1 MKKKLNL
8 IRLKIVKNLIIEI
21 KDLIKEEKIKK
32 NESDI
37 VINIDTNSSDKQAKI
52 EDLNN
57 TINTMEEDTKK
68 VCRDMFNAYNNLEFF
83 KINDNDVNYETKST
97 INEKYEEI
105 QNITYTKVSP
115 ESYLTSLKKGDIIIK
130 TNPQYG
136 DTVFEYIKNNQYE
149 NYINA
154 ENNFEEKEKEIE
166 AKFKT
171 IREMN

>member
-1 MKKKLNL
+1 MLEEKVKLDK
-8 IRLKIVKNLIIEI
+8 LKIVKNLIIEI

-68 VCRDMFNAYNNLEFF
+68 VCRDMFNAYNNLEFL
-83 KINDNDVNYETKST
+83 KINDNEINYETKST

-105 QNITYTKVSP
+105 KYNLHKSIT
-115 ESYLTSLKKGDIIIK
+115 
-130 TNPQYG
+130 
-136 DTVFEYIKNNQYE
+136 
-149 NYINA
+149 
-154 ENNFEEKEKEIE
+154 
-166 AKFKT
+166 
-171 IREMN
+171 